1 MTIQIRRAIE
11 SDRQDILRISAQ
23 VWDGSDYV
31 PAVLSKW
38 LAPEGGILW
47 VAVVEN
53 QVAGFSRMTF
63 LNSEQCWMEG
73 IRVDEAHR
81 EKGIGKALT
90 DFQVKEAFNM
100 NFKSCG
106 LSSYIENTGSL
117 KILRTDRFTETG
129 RFKFFCYE
137 GESESNKVQ
146 TTRREILEGCFVKPL
161 DSTQVELVQSAI
173 EGSDML
179 QQRQGYLSYDWTFE
193 RYTPSFIQER
203 VAAGDF
209 YLLVKDDRQ
218 TIFSFS
224 AKHSKGSYRT
234 VNYIS
239 NETLEPEVLAYAME
253 TTIAAGEKA
262 TGYMAADANN
272 LPVAETLGMIAFCQ
286 ENQDVFVFE
295 KKGRE

>member
-1 MTIQIRRAIE
+1 MTIQIRRATE

-31 PAVLSKW
+31 PAVLDKW
-38 LAPEGGILW
+38 LAPAGGILW

-63 LNSEQCWMEG
+63 LNSEHCWMEG
-73 IRVDEAHR
+73 IRVDEIHR

-90 DFQVKEAFNM
+90 DFQVKEAFDM

-129 RFKFFCYE
+129 CFKYFCYE
-137 GESESNKVQ
+137 AEAESSTTQ
-146 TTRREILEGCFVKPL
+146 TARRDILEGCIVKPL
-161 DSTQVELVQSAI
+161 DSTQLELVQSAI

-203 VAAGDF
+203 IAAGDF
-209 YLLVKDDRQ
+209 YLLVKGDQQ

-224 AKHSKGSYRT
+224 TKHSKGSYRT

-239 NETLEPEVLAYAME
+239 NGLLEPEVLAYAVE
-253 TTIAAGEKA
+253 ITLEEGQKA
-262 TGYMAADANN
+262 TGYMAADAKN
-272 LPVAETLGMIAFCQ
+272 LAVAETLGIVAFCQ

-295 KKGRE
+295 KKGRD